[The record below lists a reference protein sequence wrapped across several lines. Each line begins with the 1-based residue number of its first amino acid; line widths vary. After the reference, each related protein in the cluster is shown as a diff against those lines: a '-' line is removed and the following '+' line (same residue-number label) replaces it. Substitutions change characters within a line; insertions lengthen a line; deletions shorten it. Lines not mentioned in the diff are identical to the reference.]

1 MSEKS
6 EKIIIMHGFEKP
18 EILQLMRVVKE
29 NFQGEE
35 LIFASTTP
43 TSLTWKVQDLIE
55 ELKSEHEEFKKI
67 KAAKLQNNH
76 SNNQNESEK

>member
-6 EKIIIMHGFEKP
+6 EKIIIMHGFEKA

-55 ELKSEHEEFKKI
+55 ELKSEHEEFKKM

-76 SNNQNESEK
+76 PNNQNESEK